1 MPVDFHYGVRVDVTL
16 LSKIRR
22 VNEHIK
28 SATKTGVVQVHGSA
42 CTPTLSVLSSVG
54 TAGVLGLRIKNA
66 LTPLVGHTEGS
77 GDVSFSFRNTSVGSG
92 FTHTR
97 ELFGANVL
105 DAGIAFYR
113 KGEAC
118 DTGPQPQFVRTTI
131 SYGDNLTSTVHKSV
145 VDQKGILPFHDRM
158 EAGGRTTR
166 LLLCGKT
173 GAFLLKWLRQQKT
186 KEDQTVTVS
195 VSETL
200 SIVTFS
206 LGGVS
211 KIIDFKPETKPVSG
225 WDGLKGKKS
234 VDVGVVHTDALSRVS
249 LESLIA
255 ALRLCKV
262 PGWFTPGL
270 IWHSN
275 EILEVEGVPTGCQS
289 GDVKLSVLLLEVNRS
304 VSAEGGESSQK
315 VPDSIPDSRR
325 QPELESPDSPPLTPV
340 GPFGP
345 LEDASEDAASVTSC
359 PPAAPTKDSTK
370 RPNKRRSDSSQSR
383 DRGKVPKT
391 TFNPLI

>member
-118 DTGPQPQFVRTTI
+118 DTGAQPQFVRTTI

-249 LESLIA
+249 LE
-255 ALRLCKV
+255 
-262 PGWFTPGL
+262 
-270 IWHSN
+270 
-275 EILEVEGVPTGCQS
+275 
-289 GDVKLSVLLLEVNRS
+289 NRS

-370 RPNKRRSDSSQSR
+370 RPHKRRSDSSQSR

-391 TFNPLI
+391 TFNPLIYPYDVPDYA

>member
-118 DTGPQPQFVRTTI
+118 DTGAQPQFVRTTI

-200 SIVTFS
+200 S
-206 LGGVS
+206 
-211 KIIDFKPETKPVSG
+211 
-225 WDGLKGKKS
+225 
-234 VDVGVVHTDALSRVS
+234 
-249 LESLIA
+249 SLIA

-370 RPNKRRSDSSQSR
+370 RPHKRRSDSSQSR

-391 TFNPLI
+391 TFNPLIYPYDVPDYA

>member
-97 ELFGANVL
+97 ELFG
-105 DAGIAFYR
+105 
-113 KGEAC
+113 
-118 DTGPQPQFVRTTI
+118 
-131 SYGDNLTSTVHKSV
+131 
-145 VDQKGILPFHDRM
+145 LPFHDRM

-370 RPNKRRSDSSQSR
+370 RPHKRRSDSSQSR

-391 TFNPLI
+391 TFNPLIYPYDVPDYA